1 MFANIEW
8 QFPAPRPV
16 VPFDTWLEELR
27 TGEQLVD
34 WHLETDPS
42 HFEVRNTYA
51 EYNVVLWERYKELLV
66 NHVDKARLAE
76 VIPTGRSM
84 VVNDRLPRDLRNR
97 AWRALPNVFLQGF
110 EPFAKYQED
119 DEIAPFG
126 GLEYECFMWW
136 DVCSYYPGC
145 PSNTW
150 EDDAYF
156 LATCKV
162 CLDSP
167 NFALH
172 ESALHGLGHSIGM
185 SNGLKES
192 VKVIDDYLRAHPDL
206 PPKLQSYARQARNGR
221 VQ

>member
-1 MFANIEW
+1 M
-8 QFPAPRPV
+8 
-16 VPFDTWLEELR
+16 PFDTWLEELR

-34 WHLETDPS
+34 WRLETDTS

-66 NHVDKARLAE
+66 DHVDKARLAE

-84 VVNDRLPRDLRNR
+84 VVYDRLPRDLRNR

-156 LATCKV
+156 LATCQV

-172 ESALHGLGHSIGM
+172 ESALHGLGHFIGM

-192 VKVIDDYLRAHPDL
+192 VKVIDDYLRAHPIL
-206 PPKLQSYARQARNGR
+206 PPKLQSYAQQARKGR